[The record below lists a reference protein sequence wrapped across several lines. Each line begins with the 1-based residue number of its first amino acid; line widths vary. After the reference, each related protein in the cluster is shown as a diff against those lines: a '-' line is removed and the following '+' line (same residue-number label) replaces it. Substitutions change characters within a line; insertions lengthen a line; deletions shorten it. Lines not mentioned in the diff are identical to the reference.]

1 MSEENK
7 RIYLASPHMGG
18 LEEVLVKEAFDTNW
32 IAPLGANV
40 DGFEKEL
47 SEIYPWILK
56 VARKFCCSMQDAED
70 LAGDTVY
77 KLLVNRDKFDC
88 SKPLQPWCLI
98 IMRNTYIIRYNRNS
112 LIHFTGLDMV
122 DGSAISNCTAH
133 SILFDDLVSTIQRCA
148 KKSRCI
154 DSVMY
159 YASGY
164 SYDEISEILN
174 IPVGTVRS
182 RISSARKFILQEISY

>member
-1 MSEENK
+1 M
-7 RIYLASPHMGG
+7 
-18 LEEVLVKEAFDTNW
+18 D
-32 IAPLGANV
+32 
-40 DGFEKEL
+40 FEQKI
-47 SEIYPWILK
+47 SEIYPWIL
-56 VARKFCCSMQDAED
+56 RKAKIFCKSIQDAED

-98 IMRNTYIIRYNRNS
+98 VMRNTYIIRYNRNS
-112 LIHFTGLDMV
+112 LIHFTGINV
-122 DGSAISNCTAH
+122 VEENAVSNCTFH
-133 SILFDDLVSTIQRCA
+133 SILFDDLISTIQRCA

-182 RISSARKFILQEISY
+182 RISSGRKFILQEIGY

>member
-1 MSEENK
+1 
-7 RIYLASPHMGG
+7 
-18 LEEVLVKEAFDTNW
+18 
-32 IAPLGANV
+32 
-40 DGFEKEL
+40 
-47 SEIYPWILK
+47 
-56 VARKFCCSMQDAED
+56 
-70 LAGDTVY
+70 
-77 KLLVNRDKFDC
+77 
-88 SKPLQPWCLI
+88 
-98 IMRNTYIIRYNRNS
+98 
-112 LIHFTGLDMV
+112 MV

-182 RISSARKFILQEISY
+182 RISSGRKMIWHELYSRF

>member
-1 MSEENK
+1 M
-7 RIYLASPHMGG
+7 
-18 LEEVLVKEAFDTNW
+18 D
-32 IAPLGANV
+32 
-40 DGFEKEL
+40 FEKEL

-112 LIHFTGLDMV
+112 L
-122 DGSAISNCTAH
+122 SAISNCTAH

-182 RISSARKFILQEISY
+182 RISSGRKMIWHELYSRF

>member
-1 MSEENK
+1 
-7 RIYLASPHMGG
+7 
-18 LEEVLVKEAFDTNW
+18 
-32 IAPLGANV
+32 
-40 DGFEKEL
+40 
-47 SEIYPWILK
+47 
-56 VARKFCCSMQDAED
+56 
-70 LAGDTVY
+70 
-77 KLLVNRDKFDC
+77 
-88 SKPLQPWCLI
+88 
-98 IMRNTYIIRYNRNS
+98 
-112 LIHFTGLDMV
+112 MV

-133 SILFDDLVSTIQRCA
+133 SILFDDLVSIIQRCA

-182 RISSARKFILQEISY
+182 RISSGRKMLLQEFKY

>member
-1 MSEENK
+1 
-7 RIYLASPHMGG
+7 
-18 LEEVLVKEAFDTNW
+18 
-32 IAPLGANV
+32 
-40 DGFEKEL
+40 
-47 SEIYPWILK
+47 
-56 VARKFCCSMQDAED
+56 
-70 LAGDTVY
+70 
-77 KLLVNRDKFDC
+77 
-88 SKPLQPWCLI
+88 
-98 IMRNTYIIRYNRNS
+98 MRNTYIIRYNRNS

-174 IPVGTVRS
+174 KNELIIESMTLL
-182 RISSARKFILQEISY
+182 RKQTNYQLKKQNQLIIMLVLLLH

>member
-1 MSEENK
+1 M
-7 RIYLASPHMGG
+7 
-18 LEEVLVKEAFDTNW
+18 D
-32 IAPLGANV
+32 
-40 DGFEKEL
+40 FEQEL
-47 SEIYPWILK
+47 SKIYPWLLR
-56 VARKFCCSMQDAED
+56 VAKRFCWSVQDAED

-77 KLLVNRDKFDC
+77 KLLANRDKFDC

-98 IMRNTYIIRYNRNS
+98 VMRNTYIIRYNRNS
-112 LIHFTGLDMV
+112 LIHFTGLNV
-122 DGSAISNCTAH
+122 IEENVISDCTSH

-154 DSVMY
+154 DSVVY
-159 YASGY
+159 YAKGY

-182 RISSARKFILQEISY
+182 RISSGRKQLCQELKY

>member
-1 MSEENK
+1 M
-7 RIYLASPHMGG
+7 
-18 LEEVLVKEAFDTNW
+18 FQ
-32 IAPLGANV
+32 
-40 DGFEKEL
+40 
-47 SEIYPWILK
+47 
-56 VARKFCCSMQDAED
+56 C
-70 LAGDTVY
+70 
-77 KLLVNRDKFDC
+77 
-88 SKPLQPWCLI
+88 
-98 IMRNTYIIRYNRNS
+98 IMYHIVFTYIIRYNRNS

-133 SILFDDLVSTIQRCA
+133 SILFDDLVSIIQRCA

-182 RISSARKFILQEISY
+182 RISSGRKFLLHEIGY

>member
-1 MSEENK
+1 
-7 RIYLASPHMGG
+7 
-18 LEEVLVKEAFDTNW
+18 
-32 IAPLGANV
+32 
-40 DGFEKEL
+40 
-47 SEIYPWILK
+47 
-56 VARKFCCSMQDAED
+56 MQDAED

-133 SILFDDLVSTIQRCA
+133 SILFDDLVSIIQRCA

-182 RISSARKFILQEISY
+182 RISSGRKMLLQEFKY

>member
-1 MSEENK
+1 M
-7 RIYLASPHMGG
+7 
-18 LEEVLVKEAFDTNW
+18 D
-32 IAPLGANV
+32 
-40 DGFEKEL
+40 FEKEL

-70 LAGDTVY
+70 LA
-77 KLLVNRDKFDC
+77 
-88 SKPLQPWCLI
+88 
-98 IMRNTYIIRYNRNS
+98 
-112 LIHFTGLDMV
+112 
-122 DGSAISNCTAH
+122 GSAISNCTAH

>member
-1 MSEENK
+1 M
-7 RIYLASPHMGG
+7 
-18 LEEVLVKEAFDTNW
+18 D
-32 IAPLGANV
+32 
-40 DGFEKEL
+40 FEKEV
-47 SEIYPWILK
+47 SEIYPWILR
-56 VARKFCCSMQDAED
+56 VAKRFCRSMQDAED

-133 SILFDDLVSTIQRCA
+133 SILFDDLVSIIQRCA

-182 RISSARKFILQEISY
+182 RISSGRKFLLHEIGY

>member
-1 MSEENK
+1 MS
-7 RIYLASPHMGG
+7 
-18 LEEVLVKEAFDTNW
+18 
-32 IAPLGANV
+32 
-40 DGFEKEL
+40 FEQAL
-47 SEIYPWILK
+47 LEIYPWIFR
-56 VARKFCCSMQDAED
+56 VARRFCSSVQDAED

-77 KLLVNRDKFDC
+77 KILQNQDKFDC
-88 SKPLQPWCLI
+88 SKPMKPWCI
-98 IMRNTYIIRYNRNS
+98 AVMQNTYITRYNRNS
-112 LIHFTGLDMV
+112 LIHFTGLDIV
-122 DGSAISNCTAH
+122 DRSATSNCTTH

-164 SYDEISEILN
+164 SYNEISEILN

-182 RISSARKFILQEISY
+182 RISSGRKMLLQEFKY

>member
-1 MSEENK
+1 M
-7 RIYLASPHMGG
+7 
-18 LEEVLVKEAFDTNW
+18 D
-32 IAPLGANV
+32 
-40 DGFEKEL
+40 FEKEL

-122 DGSAISNCTAH
+122 DGSAISNCTTH

-174 IPVGTVRS
+174 TPVGTVRS
-182 RISSARKFILQEISY
+182 RISSARKFILQEIGY